1 MDQRGFCKP
10 SQECVEGD
18 LSFNTCKWCAK
29 AKVRSPAECKMAVV
43 GPKQFNFVR
52 VWKSLRIAVSGG
64 QHRNYSGSFPDAF
77 SAKLH
82 ICRCDTSCMLNR
94 RFETEQLLNC
104 RRNYLGTFAQ
114 FFERFRISKKGKK
127 SARNEI
133 CGRLMAANHGND
145 RAGDYLV
152 IRQPRTVNFG
162 GHQGVNESAVWTG
175 AQFLHLPDHISL
187 QVLKASHDRR
197 NPAGMVLKIAKDFSD
212 VDHPRADGLRLAK
225 ASLAPPNGT
234 AFNTALCSPLING
247 YTLYE
252 YYTISQSGQQM
263 QRFNNSGW
271 ENDNIYAGGKLL
283 VSLAGDQQYF
293 GDNQYYQLSDWLGT
307 RHGQVT
313 SDGNPAHLLE
323 FFSLPFGETAAPV
336 GSGIDISNLH
346 FTGKQTDLESGN
358 DDFRARSY
366 DPLMGRFMSPDPHS
380 GTILHMLNPQRW
392 NMYSYALN
400 NPLTFTDPTGMDAV
414 AVNFSGMVGGLGHE
428 GILAITSDG
437 AATYS
442 RFGPAAQTF
451 GGGYGLSEPGQAD
464 ITNLNVKVQFGSDG
478 LPTADSYKALEGAVA
493 GIEKAPAST
502 VRLNYFKTSD
512 AETAQLKQWMQ
523 QQHDAA
529 GRYKLCTRNCANFTV
544 QGLLAGHAL
553 TQGQASNLSNHPN
566 TLFQQLIP
574 FAADSSPHYKV
585 TSRIVPDSVK
595 PVDQ

>member
-1 MDQRGFCKP
+1 
-10 SQECVEGD
+10 
-18 LSFNTCKWCAK
+18 
-29 AKVRSPAECKMAVV
+29 MAVV

-366 DPLMGRFMSPDPHS
+366 DPLMGRFLSPDWSKSPEAVPYADLS
-380 GTILHMLNPQRW
+380 NPQSL
-392 NMYSYALN
+392 NLYAYVNN
-400 NPLTFTDPTGMDAV
+400 NPLSRTDKD
-414 AVNFSGMVGGLGHE
+414 GHFWE
-428 GILAITSDG
+428 ELKNWFG
-437 AATYS
+437 AAGCWCNAVQAATAIQNMRNDLQTWQAKFNGQAPDYQHIS
-442 RFGPAAQTF
+442 PGQVRSYHDQFTTAANAFSQQQQSQAGELSILRFLHGKELLEQNSNISSIRQMSTQQIIDSLKPGQSGSLKVKPDGTVMD
-451 GGGYGLSEPGQAD
+451 GNTRLRVLEERGVDINNLPRDIHTSEPIAPWE
-464 ITNLNVKVQFGSDG
+464 S
-478 LPTADSYKALEGAVA
+478 PEGE
-493 GIEKAPAST
+493 GPIEP
-502 VRLNYFKTSD
+502 
-512 AETAQLKQWMQ
+512 
-523 QQHDAA
+523 
-529 GRYKLCTRNCANFTV
+529 
-544 QGLLAGHAL
+544 
-553 TQGQASNLSNHPN
+553 
-566 TLFQQLIP
+566 IP
-574 FAADSSPHYKV
+574 
-585 TSRIVPDSVK
+585 
-595 PVDQ
+595 

>member
-1 MDQRGFCKP
+1 
-10 SQECVEGD
+10 
-18 LSFNTCKWCAK
+18 
-29 AKVRSPAECKMAVV
+29 
-43 GPKQFNFVR
+43 
-52 VWKSLRIAVSGG
+52 
-64 QHRNYSGSFPDAF
+64 
-77 SAKLH
+77 
-82 ICRCDTSCMLNR
+82 
-94 RFETEQLLNC
+94 
-104 RRNYLGTFAQ
+104 
-114 FFERFRISKKGKK
+114 
-127 SARNEI
+127 
-133 CGRLMAANHGND
+133 
-145 RAGDYLV
+145 
-152 IRQPRTVNFG
+152 
-162 GHQGVNESAVWTG
+162 
-175 AQFLHLPDHISL
+175 
-187 QVLKASHDRR
+187 
-197 NPAGMVLKIAKDFSD
+197 
-212 VDHPRADGLRLAK
+212 
-225 ASLAPPNGT
+225 
-234 AFNTALCSPLING
+234 
-247 YTLYE
+247 
-252 YYTISQSGQQM
+252 
-263 QRFNNSGW
+263 
-271 ENDNIYAGGKLL
+271 
-283 VSLAGDQQYF
+283 
-293 GDNQYYQLSDWLGT
+293 
-307 RHGQVT
+307 
-313 SDGNPAHLLE
+313 
-323 FFSLPFGETAAPV
+323 
-336 GSGIDISNLH
+336 
-346 FTGKQTDLESGN
+346 
-358 DDFRARSY
+358 
-366 DPLMGRFMSPDPHS
+366 MGRFMSPDPHS